1 MSLHHPTDAALT
13 VHEVSKTFPDRSG
26 NVEALRGVSFSIGLG
41 EFYSVVGPSGCGKST
56 LLNIIAGLEPEDTGQ
71 ISVDPPSAV
80 TDQTSVGPLS
90 TPESRLG
97 RVAYM
102 PQKDLLLPWRTVRQN
117 AALGL
122 ELTGVKASIAHE
134 RADVLLQQF
143 GLAGF
148 ADAYPA
154 TLSGGMR
161 QRTAFLRT
169 VLTDRP
175 VMLLDEPF
183 GALDALTRRSMQ
195 EWLLDVWSQMQRT
208 VLLITHDVDEA
219 IFLSDRVA
227 VMSQRPGTLISE
239 HPVDLP
245 RPRTTDMITD
255 PAFMEIKRAVL
266 GDLQSSVS
274 EIQHAPQ

>member
-1 MSLHHPTDAALT
+1 MTVNHALDAALI
-13 VHEVSKTFPDRSG
+13 VDSVSKTFPDRSG
-26 NVEALRGVSFSIGLG
+26 SVEALHDVNLSVGFGEFFSI
-41 EFYSVVGPSGCGKST
+41 VGPSGCGKST
-56 LLNIIAGLEPEDTGQ
+56 LLNIIAGLEAEDAGS
-71 ISVDPPSAV
+71 ID
-80 TDQTSVGPLS
+80 VGENGAS
-90 TPESRLG
+90 SRAESRLG
-97 RVAYM
+97 QVAYM

-122 ELTGVKASIAHE
+122 ELTGVKASVAHE
-134 RADVLLQQF
+134 RADTLLQQF
-143 GLAGF
+143 GLARF

-183 GALDALTRRSMQ
+183 GALDALTRRAMQ

-227 VMSQRPGTLISE
+227 VMSQRPGTLIDT

-245 RPRTTDMITD
+245 RPRIAEIVTE
-255 PAFMEIKRAVL
+255 PAFMEIKRDVL
-266 GDLQSSVS
+266 RDLQSSMS
-274 EIQHAPQ
+274 LNEGLHASQ